1 MNAKETYEP
10 DHHLALT
17 IVFFLDDTPL
27 TSSLEVLSN
36 SEVPSLVT
44 QCLGPHA

>member
-1 MNAKETYEP
+1 MNAKDTYGL

-17 IVFFLDDTPL
+17 IVSFLYNTPL

-36 SEVPSLVT
+36 SELPDLVT
-44 QCLGPHA
+44 QCLVPHA